1 MGGWHDGYGGR
12 LAAGTVLTPRQ
23 LASAGMAEI
32 VDEVTDLL
40 QRLIRNGC
48 VNDGTRDSGQ
58 ELRNAELIADHLRGS
73 GVELTT
79 YESHPGRA
87 SLLARIEGTD
97 PSAPTLMLMGHTDVV
112 PFAPEGWQRD
122 PLGGELVDGVVWG
135 RGAIDMLNLTA
146 SMAVATRRLAASGR
160 RPRGALLFLAVADE
174 EAGGGLG
181 AGWLVEHAADAMRC
195 DYVITENGGVL
206 QHTPAGERVGITV
219 GEKGI
224 CWLRLR
230 VHGTPGHGS
239 RPLHADNALV
249 KAAEVVVRL
258 ANHRPTAH
266 ITDAWRRW
274 VAGMGFDHQVAE
286 ALVDPHRVW
295 EGIEQLPRE
304 LTATAHA
311 LTHLTV
317 SPNVIQG
324 GSKTNVI
331 PGRVEL
337 EVDVRKVPGQQDED
351 VLEMLDT
358 AIGSLRGDVDVEV
371 IQRDDPSESPIDTPL
386 WDAINRA
393 ATTVYP
399 QAMCIPS
406 LTTGG
411 TDARFFRALGIP
423 AYGMALYSRAMSL
436 AQYSS
441 MFHGNDERVD
451 QESLRLTVELYL
463 AVARDLLG

>member
-1 MGGWHDGYGGR
+1 M
-12 LAAGTVLTPRQ
+12 
-23 LASAGMAEI
+23 SEI
-32 VDEVTDLL
+32 VAEVTDLL

-48 VNDGTRDSGQ
+48 VNDGTADSGQ
-58 ELRNAELIADHLRGS
+58 ELRSAELLADHIRGP
-73 GVELTT
+73 GIELTT
-79 YESHPGRA
+79 FESHPGRV
-87 SLLARIEGTD
+87 SLLARLQGAD

-112 PFAPEGWQRD
+112 PFAAEGWRRD

-146 SMAVATRRLAASGR
+146 SMAVATRRLASSGR
-160 RPRGALLFLAVADE
+160 RPRGTLLFLAVADE

-181 AGWLVEHAADAMRC
+181 AGWLAEHAAAAIAC

-206 QHTPAGERVGITV
+206 QPGPAGERLGITV

-224 CWLRLR
+224 CWLRLV

-239 RPLHADNALV
+239 RPFHADNALV
-249 KAAEVVVRL
+249 KAAEVVTRL

-266 ITDAWRRW
+266 ITGSWRRW
-274 VAGMGFDHQVAE
+274 VAGMGFQPSLAA
-286 ALVDPHRVW
+286 ALVEPAHVL
-295 EGIEQLPRE
+295 EGIEQLPTE
-304 LTATAHA
+304 LAPTAHA

-317 SPNVIQG
+317 SPNVIAG
-324 GSKTNVI
+324 GNKTNVI
-331 PGRVEL
+331 PGRIEV
-337 EVDVRKVPGQQDED
+337 EVDVRKVPGQHDED
-351 VLEMLDT
+351 VLEMVDT
-358 AIGSLRGDVDVEV
+358 AVGSLRGDVDVAI
-371 IQRDDPSESPIDTPL
+371 IQRDEPSESPIDTPL
-386 WDAINRA
+386 WAAISSA
-393 ATTVYP
+393 ANAVYP
-399 QAMCIPS
+399 DAVCIPS

-423 AYGMALYSRAMSL
+423 SYGMALYSRAMTL

-451 QESLRLTVELYL
+451 QESLRLTVELYG

>member
-1 MGGWHDGYGGR
+1 MG
-12 LAAGTVLTPRQ
+12 
-23 LASAGMAEI
+23 EI
-32 VDEVTDLL
+32 VAEVTDLL

-48 VNDGTRDSGQ
+48 INDGTPDSGH
-58 ELRNAELIADHLRGS
+58 ELRNAALLADHLRGS

-79 YESHPGRA
+79 FESHPGRA
-87 SLLARIEGTD
+87 SLLARIEGVD
-97 PSAPTLMLMGHTDVV
+97 PTSPTLMLMGHTDVV
-112 PFAPEGWQRD
+112 PFTPEGWQRD
-122 PLGGELVDGVVWG
+122 PLGGDLVDGVVWG

-160 RPRGALLFLAVADE
+160 RPQGTLLFLAVADE
-174 EAGGGLG
+174 ESGGALG
-181 AGWLVEHAADAMRC
+181 AGWLVDHAAEAVRC

-206 QHTPAGERVGITV
+206 QHAPAGERIGITV

-239 RPLHADNALV
+239 RPFHADNALV
-249 KAAEVVVRL
+249 KAAEVVSRL
-258 ANHRPTAH
+258 ATHRPSAH
-266 ITDAWRRW
+266 ITEAWCRW
-274 VAGMGFDHQVAE
+274 VAGMGFEPTVAA
-286 ALVDPHRVW
+286 ALVDPSRVW

-304 LTATAHA
+304 LAPTAHA

-317 SPNVIQG
+317 SPNVIEG

-331 PGRVEL
+331 PGRVDL
-337 EVDVRKVPGQQDED
+337 EVDVRKVPGQHDED
-351 VLEMLDT
+351 ALEMIDT
-358 AIGSLRGDVDVEV
+358 ALGSLRGEVDVEI

-393 ATTVYP
+393 ATAVYP
-399 QAMCIPS
+399 DAVCIPS

-423 AYGMALYSRAMSL
+423 AYGMALYSRAMIL

-451 QESLRLTVELYL
+451 QESLRLTTELYG

>member
-1 MGGWHDGYGGR
+1 MSEVV
-12 LAAGTVLTPRQ
+12 A
-23 LASAGMAEI
+23 
-32 VDEVTDLL
+32 EVTDLL

-48 VNDGTRDSGQ
+48 INDGTPDSGQ
-58 ELRNAELIADHLRGS
+58 ELRNAALLADHLRGS
-73 GVELTT
+73 GLEMTT
-79 YESHPGRA
+79 FESHPGRA
-87 SLLARIEGTD
+87 SLLARVEGAD
-97 PSAPTLMLMGHTDVV
+97 PTSPTLMLMGHTDVV
-112 PFAPEGWQRD
+112 PFAAEGWQRD
-122 PLGGELVDGVVWG
+122 PLGGDLVDGVVWG

-160 RPRGALLFLAVADE
+160 RPRGTLLFLAVADE

-181 AGWLVEHAADAMRC
+181 AGWLVEHAADAVRC

-206 QHTPAGERVGITV
+206 EHAPAGERIGITV

-239 RPLHADNALV
+239 RPFRADNALV

-258 ANHRPTAH
+258 AGHRPTAH

-274 VAGMGFDHQVAE
+274 VAGMGYEPDLAA
-286 ALVDPHRVW
+286 ALVDPSRVW
-295 EGIEQLPRE
+295 EGIERLPSE
-304 LTATAHA
+304 LAPTAHA

-317 SPNVIQG
+317 SPNVIEG

-331 PGRVEL
+331 PGRVDL
-337 EVDVRKVPGQQDED
+337 DVDVRKVPGQHDED

-358 AIGSLRGDVDVEV
+358 ALGTLRGDVDVEI
-371 IQRDDPSESPIDTPL
+371 IQRNDASESPVDTPL

-393 ATTVYP
+393 ATAVYQ
-399 QAMCIPS
+399 QAVCVPS

-411 TDARFFRALGIP
+411 TDARFFRALGVP
-423 AYGMALYSRAMSL
+423 AYGMALYSRAMTL

-451 QESLRLTVELYL
+451 QESLRLTTELYG

>member
-1 MGGWHDGYGGR
+1 M
-12 LAAGTVLTPRQ
+12 
-23 LASAGMAEI
+23 SEI
-32 VDEVTDLL
+32 VAEVTDLL

-58 ELRNAELIADHLRGS
+58 ELRNADLLADHVRGS

-79 YESHPGRA
+79 FESHPGRA
-87 SLLARIEGTD
+87 SLLARVAGTD

-160 RPRGALLFLAVADE
+160 RLQGSLLFLAVADE

-181 AGWLVEHAADAMRC
+181 AGWLVEHARAAVRC

-206 QHTPAGERVGITV
+206 QHTPAGERIGISV

-224 CWLRLR
+224 CWLSLR

-249 KAAEVVVRL
+249 KAAEVVTRL
-258 ANHRPTAH
+258 AAHRPTAH

-274 VAGMGFDHQVAE
+274 VAGMGFDQPVAA
-286 ALVDPHRVW
+286 ALVDPSRIW
-295 EGIEQLPRE
+295 EGLEQLPRE
-304 LTATAHA
+304 LAPTAHA

-331 PGRVEL
+331 PGRVDL
-337 EVDVRKVPGQQDED
+337 EVDVRKVPGQHDED
-351 VLEMLDT
+351 VLEMLD
-358 AIGSLRGDVDVEV
+358 AAMGSLRGDVDVEI
-371 IQRDDPSESPIDTPL
+371 IQRDEPSESPIDTPL
-386 WDAINRA
+386 WATINRA
-393 ATTVYP
+393 AVAVYP
-399 QAMCIPS
+399 KATCIPS

-411 TDARFFRALGIP
+411 TDARFFRALGVP
-423 AYGMALYSRAMSL
+423 AYGMALYSRAMTL

-451 QESLRLTVELYL
+451 QESLRLTVELYD

>member
-1 MGGWHDGYGGR
+1 M
-12 LAAGTVLTPRQ
+12 
-23 LASAGMAEI
+23 SEI
-32 VDEVTDLL
+32 VAEVTDLL

-48 VNDGTRDSGQ
+48 INDGTADSGH
-58 ELRNAELIADHLRGS
+58 EIRNAQLLADHLRGS
-73 GVELTT
+73 GAELTT
-79 YESHPGRA
+79 FESHPGRT
-87 SLLARIEGTD
+87 SLLARIEGSD

-112 PFAPEGWQRD
+112 PVAPEGWQRD

-160 RPRGALLFLAVADE
+160 RPLGTLLFLGVADE

-181 AGWLVEHAADAMRC
+181 AGWLVEHAREAIDC
-195 DYVITENGGVL
+195 DFVITENGGVL
-206 QHTPAGERVGITV
+206 QHSTAGARIGVTV

-224 CWLRLR
+224 CWCRLR

-249 KAAEVVVRL
+249 KAAEVVTRL
-258 ANHRPTAH
+258 AGFRPTAH

-274 VAGMGFDHQVAE
+274 VEGMGFDREVAA
-286 ALVDPHRVW
+286 ALVDPARIW
-295 EGIEQLPRE
+295 EGIDALPAE
-304 LTATAHA
+304 FAPTAHA
-311 LTHLTV
+311 LTHLTA
-317 SPNVIQG
+317 SPNVVSG

-331 PGRVEL
+331 PGRVDL
-337 EVDVRKVPGQQDED
+337 EVDFRKVPGQHDED
-351 VLEMLDT
+351 VLELLDS
-358 AIGSLRGDVDVEV
+358 ALGSMRGDVDVEI
-371 IQRDDPSESPIDTPL
+371 IQRDEPSESSVDTPL

-393 ATTVYP
+393 ATAVYP
-399 QAMCIPS
+399 EATCIPS

-411 TDARFFRALGIP
+411 TDARFFRMLGIP
-423 AYGMALYSRAMSL
+423 AYGMALYSRAMTL
-436 AQYSS
+436 AQYSA

-451 QESLRLTVELYL
+451 QESLRLTVELYE

>member
-1 MGGWHDGYGGR
+1 MSEVV
-12 LAAGTVLTPRQ
+12 A
-23 LASAGMAEI
+23 
-32 VDEVTDLL
+32 EVTDLL

-48 VNDGTRDSGQ
+48 VNDGTPDSGQ
-58 ELRNAELIADHLRGS
+58 ELRNATLLADHLRGS
-73 GVELTT
+73 GLELTT
-79 YESHPGRA
+79 FESHPGRA
-87 SLLARIEGTD
+87 SLLARVEGAD
-97 PSAPTLMLMGHTDVV
+97 PASPTLMLMGHTDVV

-122 PLGGELVDGVVWG
+122 PLGGDLVDGVVWG

-160 RPRGALLFLAVADE
+160 RPRGTLLFLAVADE

-181 AGWLVEHAADAMRC
+181 AGWLVEHAADAVHC

-206 QHTPAGERVGITV
+206 QHGPAGERIGVTV

-239 RPLHADNALV
+239 RPFRADNPLV

-258 ANHRPTAH
+258 AGHRPTAH

-274 VAGMGFDHQVAE
+274 VAGMGFEPAVAA
-286 ALVDPHRVW
+286 ALVDPARVW
-295 EGIEQLPRE
+295 EGIEGLPRE
-304 LTATAHA
+304 LASTAHA

-317 SPNVIQG
+317 SPNVIKG

-331 PGRVEL
+331 PAAVDL

-358 AIGSLRGDVDVEV
+358 ALGSLRSDVDVEI
-371 IQRDDPSESPIDTPL
+371 IQRDDPSESPVDTPL
-386 WDAINRA
+386 WSAINRA
-393 ATTVYP
+393 ATAVYP
-399 QAMCIPS
+399 HGVCIPS

-411 TDARFFRALGIP
+411 TDARFFRARGIP
-423 AYGMALYSRAMSL
+423 AYGMALYSRAMTL

-451 QESLRLTVELYL
+451 QESLRLTTELYG

>member
-1 MGGWHDGYGGR
+1 MSEVV
-12 LAAGTVLTPRQ
+12 A
-23 LASAGMAEI
+23 
-32 VDEVTDLL
+32 EVTDLL

-48 VNDGTRDSGQ
+48 VNDGSADSGQ
-58 ELRNAELIADHLRGS
+58 ELRNADLLADHLRGS
-73 GVELTT
+73 GVEMTT

-87 SLLARIEGTD
+87 SLLARIEGSD
-97 PSAPTLMLMGHTDVV
+97 PAAPTLMLMGHTDVV

-122 PLGGELVDGVVWG
+122 PIGGDLVDGVVWG

-146 SMAVATRRLAASGR
+146 SMAVATRRMAASGR
-160 RPRGALLFLAVADE
+160 RPQGTLLFLAVADE
-174 EAGGGLG
+174 EAGGALG
-181 AGWLVEHAADAMRC
+181 AGWLAKHAADAIRC

-206 QHTPAGERVGITV
+206 QHTPGGERIGITV

-239 RPLHADNALV
+239 RPYGADNALI

-266 ITDAWRRW
+266 ITESWRRW
-274 VAGMGFDHQVAE
+274 VDGMGFEPALAA
-286 ALVDPHRVW
+286 ALVDPHTVG
-295 EGIEQLPRE
+295 EGIDQLPAE
-304 LTATAHA
+304 LVATAQA

-317 SPNVIQG
+317 SPNVIAG

-331 PGRVEL
+331 PGRVDL
-337 EVDVRKVPGQQDED
+337 EVDVRKVPGQHDED

-358 AIGSLRGDVDVEV
+358 ALGPLRGEVDLE
-371 IQRDDPSESPIDTPL
+371 IIERDDPTESPMDTPL

-399 QAMCIPS
+399 EATCIPS
-406 LTTGG
+406 ILTGG
-411 TDARFFRALGIP
+411 TDARFFRALGVP

-451 QESLRLTVELYL
+451 QESLRLTVELYT

>member
-1 MGGWHDGYGGR
+1 MSEVV
-12 LAAGTVLTPRQ
+12 A
-23 LASAGMAEI
+23 
-32 VDEVTDLL
+32 EVTDLL

-48 VNDGTRDSGQ
+48 VNDGTADSGQ
-58 ELRNAELIADHLRGS
+58 ELRNAELLADHLRGS
-73 GVELTT
+73 GAELTT
-79 YESHPGRA
+79 YESHPGRT

-97 PSAPTLMLMGHTDVV
+97 PAAPTLMLMGHTDVV

-122 PLGGELVDGVVWG
+122 PLGGELADGVVWG

-160 RPRGALLFLAVADE
+160 RPRGSLLFLAVADE
-174 EAGGGLG
+174 EAGGALG
-181 AGWLVEHAADAMRC
+181 AGWLAEHAPDAIRC

-206 QHTPAGERVGITV
+206 QHAPAGERIGITV

-239 RPLHADNALV
+239 RPYGADNALV

-258 ANHRPTAH
+258 AEHRPTAH

-274 VAGMGFDHQVAE
+274 VAGMGFDAE
-286 ALVDPHRVW
+286 LTAALVDPQTAWR
-295 EGIEQLPRE
+295 GIEQLAPE
-304 LTATAHA
+304 LAPTAHA
-311 LTHLTV
+311 LTHMTI
-317 SPNVIQG
+317 SPNVISG

-331 PGRVEL
+331 PGRVDL
-337 EVDVRKVPGQQDED
+337 EVDVRKVPGQHDED

-358 AIGSLRGDVDVEV
+358 ALGSLRGDVDVEV
-371 IQRDDPSESPIDTPL
+371 IEKNDPSESPMDTPL
-386 WDAINRA
+386 WDAISRA
-393 ATTVYP
+393 ATAVYP
-399 QAMCIPS
+399 EATCIPS
-406 LTTGG
+406 MLTGG
-411 TDARFFRALGIP
+411 TDARFFRALGVP

-436 AQYSS
+436 AQYSA

-451 QESLRLTVELYL
+451 QESLRLTVELYG

>member
-1 MGGWHDGYGGR
+1 MSEVV
-12 LAAGTVLTPRQ
+12 A
-23 LASAGMAEI
+23 
-32 VDEVTDLL
+32 EVTDLL

-48 VNDGTRDSGQ
+48 INDGTPDSGQ
-58 ELRNAELIADHLRGS
+58 ELRNAALLADHLRGS
-73 GVELTT
+73 GLEMTT
-79 YESHPGRA
+79 FESHPGRA
-87 SLLARIEGTD
+87 SLLARVEGAD
-97 PSAPTLMLMGHTDVV
+97 PTSPTLMLMGHTDVV
-112 PFAPEGWQRD
+112 PFAAEGWQRD
-122 PLGGELVDGVVWG
+122 PLGGDLVDGVVWG

-160 RPRGALLFLAVADE
+160 RPRGTLLFLAVADE

-181 AGWLVEHAADAMRC
+181 AGWLVEHAADAVRC

-206 QHTPAGERVGITV
+206 EHAPAGERIGITV

-239 RPLHADNALV
+239 RPFRADNALV

-258 ANHRPTAH
+258 AGHRPTAH

-274 VAGMGFDHQVAE
+274 VAGMGYEPDLAA
-286 ALVDPHRVW
+286 ALVDPSRVW
-295 EGIEQLPRE
+295 EGIERLPSE
-304 LTATAHA
+304 LAPTAHA

-317 SPNVIQG
+317 SPNVIEG

-331 PGRVEL
+331 PGRVDL
-337 EVDVRKVPGQQDED
+337 DVDVRKVPGQHDED

-358 AIGSLRGDVDVEV
+358 ALGTLRGDVDVEI
-371 IQRDDPSESPIDTPL
+371 IQRNDASESPVDTPL

-393 ATTVYP
+393 ATAVYP
-399 QAMCIPS
+399 HGVCIPS

-411 TDARFFRALGIP
+411 TDARFFRALGVP
-423 AYGMALYSRAMSL
+423 AYGMALYSRAMTL

-451 QESLRLTVELYL
+451 QESLRLTTELYG